1 MLFSNSLKYPIGL
14 DISDLSLKLV
24 QLQKKGT
31 KIKIKALGRLDV
43 PVGLIVDG
51 EIKDQD
57 KVISLIKELIS
68 KPQYGKVSS
77 DMVVAC
83 LPETKTFIKLINV
96 AKTPNNF
103 DDIIEIEIQKHVPM
117 LINEIYYDWQMIEDK
132 GSEQL
137 ILIGAAP
144 KKIVNQYTGL
154 FDKAQ
159 LSVEALEIEPTAIS
173 RAVLKEESPKVQ
185 SSGGHYAII
194 DMGAKRTSL
203 VVYAKNTILFTA
215 SVPISGEKITSEI
228 STSLDISQEQAE
240 KAKIICGLND
250 KRTEKIIIKI
260 LDNTIKDLND
270 RIKEVLE
277 FNNTHFSQFGSINKI
292 LLGGGG
298 ANIKGIADVIKNTV
312 SLEVIKSDPLAN
324 IDETPEDF
332 CKLLTKRQDKNN
344 LGNNLAV
351 DSGEILTFATALG
364 LALRGVFIDKL

>member
-1 MLFSNSLKYPIGL
+1 MFFSNNSKYPIGL

-24 QLQKKGT
+24 QLQRRGT
-31 KIKIKALGRLDV
+31 KIKIQALGRLDV
-43 PVGLIVDG
+43 PTGLIVDG

-57 KVISLIKELIS
+57 KVISLIKKLVS

-77 DMVVAC
+77 DMVAAC
-83 LPETKTFIKLINV
+83 LPETKTFIKLIKV

-103 DDIIEIEIQKHVPM
+103 DDIIETEIQKHVPM
-117 LINEIYYDWQMIEDK
+117 LIAEIYYDWQIIEDK
-132 GSEQL
+132 GSDQL

-144 KKIVNQYTGL
+144 KKIVNQYTDIL
-154 FDKAQ
+154 DKAQ

-173 RAVLKEESPKVQ
+173 RAVLREESPSAK
-185 SSGGHYAII
+185 SNGDHYAII

-215 SVPISGEKITSEI
+215 SVPISGEKMTSEI
-228 STSLDISQEQAE
+228 STSLDISLEQAE
-240 KAKIICGLND
+240 KAKIICGLDD
-250 KRTEKIIIKI
+250 KRTEEIITRI

-277 FNNTHFSQFGSINKI
+277 FSNTHFSQFGPVNKI

-298 ANIKGIADVIKNTV
+298 ANIKGIADVIKNAV
-312 SLEVIKSDPLAN
+312 SLEVIKSNPLIN
-324 IDETPEDF
+324 IDETSEDF
-332 CKLLTKRQDKNN
+332 SNLLTKCQERNN
-344 LGNNLAV
+344 PSNNLAINQDEV
-351 DSGEILTFATALG
+351 LTFATALG